1 MIDFIVTTPSFVVVA
16 PTTVQAIVD
25 FGPIDEKRDR
35 PDGEQQHY
43 DAQQGPEN
51 QNKFSFCVR
60 GFADFVPFEHLADKP
75 SQIDA
80 IEYLSNLG
88 AVGKTYMKTTAGS

>member
-1 MIDFIVTTPSFVVVA
+1 MIDFMVTTPLLVVVG

-25 FGPIDEKRDR
+25 FGRIDEKRDR

-51 QNKFSFCVR
+51 QNKFSFRVR
-60 GFADFVPFEHLADKP
+60 GFADFVPFKHLVDERRETDVA
-75 SQIDA
+75 
-80 IEYLSNLG
+80 
-88 AVGKTYMKTTAGS
+88 